1 MNDTIANLINTITS
15 TLSEEEKKAIY
26 LALNKELYP
35 NPRVTGIDMYL
46 ATEGG
51 KTLVEAL
58 RAKAEENANACGM
71 AFVTSGDVREMLM
84 GDDSSRYALA
94 LGDFDRN
101 LWGTEEYVRD
111 YGQKE
116 GYQFEFRRPLDKR
129 VAVVPFDPEHYPTGF
144 IASWATSLVMLLAFV
159 GVLKRLPFESDGL
172 RCYAV
177 C

>member
-1 MNDTIANLINTITS
+1 MNDTIANLINTIAS
-15 TLSEEEKKAIY
+15 TLSKEEKKAVY
-26 LALNKELYP
+26 SALSKELYP
-35 NPRVTGIDMYL
+35 NPRIEGINLYL

-58 RAKAEENANACGM
+58 RAKAEENANAYGM
-71 AFVTSGDVREMLM
+71 AFVTSGNVYEMLS
-84 GDDSSRYALA
+84 GDGSSRYALA

-101 LWGTEEYVRD
+101 LWGTEEYVRG
-111 YGQKE
+111 YGQKN
-116 GYQFEFRRPLDKR
+116 GYQFEYYRPLDKR

-144 IASWATSLVMLLAFV
+144 IASWATSLIMLLAFV